1 MKAVRVHEF
10 GGPEAL
16 RLEEVADPQPG
27 PGQVLVTVEAVGV
40 NPVDAYIRSGG
51 YGKRPLPYTPGSDAA
66 GTVESVG
73 DGVTTIKAGD
83 RVYLAGTITG
93 AYAEKAL
100 CTASQ
105 VRPLP
110 SRLSFAQGAG
120 VHVPYYTAR
129 YGLYERA
136 KALPDETLLVH
147 GASGGVG
154 LAAVQI
160 ARAAGLTVFGTAG
173 SDAGRR
179 LVAGLGANHVLD
191 HTREGYLDEIKALT
205 GGKGVDVVLEMLANV
220 NLAKDLGV
228 VAQNGRVVVIG
239 SRGPVEIDPRTTM
252 VKNSA
257 ILGMSLANATE
268 GETAQLH
275 AAVGAGLANGTLTPI
290 IAQEIALAD
299 APRAHE
305 AVMASGA
312 RGKIVL
318 IPENENGTNN
328 GQ

>member
-1 MKAVRVHEF
+1 MKAIRVHEF

-16 RLEEVADPQPG
+16 RLEEVADPQPA
-27 PGQVLVTVEAVGV
+27 PGQVLVAVEAVGV
-40 NPVDAYIRSGG
+40 NPVDTYIRSGG

-66 GTVESVG
+66 GTVEAVG
-73 DGVTTIKAGD
+73 AGVTAIKTGD

-100 CTASQ
+100 CTATQ

-110 SRLSFAQGAG
+110 PRLSFAQGAA
-120 VHVPYYTAR
+120 VHVPYYTAY
-129 YGLYERA
+129 YGLYDRA
-136 KALPDETLLVH
+136 GALPGESLLVH

-160 ARAAGLTVFGTAG
+160 ARAAGLTVIGTAG
-173 SDAGRR
+173 SEAGRR
-179 LVAGLGANHVLD
+179 LVAEQGAQHVLD
-191 HTREGYLDEIKALT
+191 HSKEGYLDEVKALT
-205 GGKGVDVVLEMLANV
+205 GGRGVDLILEMLANV

-228 VAQNGRVVVIG
+228 LAQSGRVVVIG
-239 SRGPVEIDPRTTM
+239 SRGPVEIDPRLTM
-252 VKNSA
+252 VKNSS

-268 GETAQLH
+268 GETARLH
-275 AAVGAGLANGTLTPI
+275 AAVGAGLANGTLSPVI
-290 IAQEIALAD
+290 SQEIPLAD

-305 AVMASGA
+305 AVMAPGA

-318 IPENENGTNN
+318 RA
-328 GQ
+328 